1 METKTKIVIMSILL
15 LIAIT
20 AITLTIYIFFFRN
33 ENNTVNIIKESPIE
47 DITKKISDET
57 EYNQASNNIGDEED
71 TQEDS
76 DDEEDGPFV
85 SSDNSDYSVGYR
97 KGNTFKPK
105 YKKWVC
111 DKAKNIID
119 NETVDDSDD
128 DDILGSCEFASAECK
143 KYATCTSD
151 SDVKSGCSVSSY
163 DKNGVETLFGCPSD
177 CCKEQVKDIN
187 EIFS

>member
-1 METKTKIVIMSILL
+1 METKTKIVIASTLL
-15 LIAIT
+15 LIAII
-20 AITLTIYIFFFRN
+20 AIILTTYVFFFRN
-33 ENNTVNIIKESPIE
+33 ENNTVNIINIKESPIE
-47 DITKKISDET
+47 DITKKISNDNT
-57 EYNQASNNIGDEED
+57 EDNQASQEDNDDEE
-71 TQEDS
+71 
-76 DDEEDGPFV
+76 DDEEDGSFV

-119 NETVDDSDD
+119 NEQLDDSDD

-151 SDVKSGCSVSSY
+151 SDVKSGCGVSSY

-177 CCKEQVKDIN
+177 CCKKQVKDIN
-187 EIFS
+187 EIYS

>member
-1 METKTKIVIMSILL
+1 METKTKIVIASTLL
-15 LIAIT
+15 LIAII

-33 ENNTVNIIKESPIE
+33 ENNSINIISIRESSIE
-47 DITKKISDET
+47 GDITKKR
-57 EYNQASNNIGDEED
+57 SNEED
-71 TQEDS
+71 NQVSQDS
-76 DDEEDGPFV
+76 DDDEDGDFV

-111 DKAKNIID
+111 NKAKNIVD
-119 NETVDDSDD
+119 NEEIDDSD
-128 DDILGSCEFASAECK
+128 DDILGSCEYASAECK

-163 DKNGVETLFGCPSD
+163 DKNGVETLFGCPAD
-177 CCKEQVKDIN
+177 CCKEQVK
-187 EIFS
+187 EMS